1 MPRHSTRGRSI
12 GDLRSCLGGVGET
25 HAQQLPLGGAGRPT
39 PNTFSELRPSSSH
52 FLTSARLDMK
62 VWNWGRDS
70 RALMSGFGLD
80 LLGDLGAGVHRLAE
94 QDDRPAQVI
103 PGHAVAFRLTA
114 SFGSAPTWVTSRAR
128 TWAAS

>member
-1 MPRHSTRGRSI
+1 MPGRGR
-12 GDLRSCLGGVGET
+12 ET

-52 FLTSARLDMK
+52 FLTSTRLDMK

-70 RALMSGFGLD
+70 SALMSGFRLD

-94 QDDRPAQVI
+94 QDDRPAQII
-103 PGHAVAFRLTA
+103 PGQRSRSADA